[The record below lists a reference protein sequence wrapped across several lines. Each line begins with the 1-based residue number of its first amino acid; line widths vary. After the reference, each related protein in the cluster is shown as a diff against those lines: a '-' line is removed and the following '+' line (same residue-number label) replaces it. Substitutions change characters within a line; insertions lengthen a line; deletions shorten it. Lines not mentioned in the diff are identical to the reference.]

1 MKSILKKI
9 PIWVSL
15 FSVCLGAQS
24 VGNPPSLVESCN
36 TQGLSFFYILPKPS
50 NPLISPFSIYATLLM
65 SYAGSKGDTAKQ
77 FAKALNINFDQNQ
90 AAASFSKLCST
101 LPINSKKNGIE
112 LISSNGIW
120 IDKTFP
126 VLPSFQKT
134 IKNDFN
140 GMIKKVQ
147 FSRFNHALKTI
158 NASIKRETNDYISN
172 FLSSSNLSSNTKMLL
187 TNILLF
193 KGSWENPFPTEQTG
207 SQQFFNANNDSVY
220 TQMMDQTATLPY
232 YENKT
237 TQVVALPIE
246 GSQKDAAFSFVI
258 FLPKAHQSNPFDFY
272 YQENDFVLHFLSYL
286 DSLESKKVHLT
297 VPKFTISQKI
307 DISNLLS
314 DLGVIDAFTSQ
325 ADFSNISEEKNLS
338 LGQALTQSALSINE
352 VGILSASSS
361 SASLDITSSLDPIDP
376 IRCNVNHPFLF
387 ALVDIKSKLIFFIGE
402 YLVPSI
408 EKK

>member
-1 MKSILKKI
+1 MLKKI

-15 FSVCLGAQS
+15 FSICLAAHS
-24 VGNPPSLVESCN
+24 AEKSPSLVESCN
-36 TQGLSFFYILPKPS
+36 TQGVSLFYILPRPS
-50 NPLISPFSIYATLLM
+50 NPLISPFSIYTSLLM
-65 SYAGSKGDTAKQ
+65 AYAGSKGDTAKQ
-77 FAKALNINFDQNQ
+77 FAKALDINFDQHQ
-90 AAASFSKLCST
+90 AATSFSKLCSA
-101 LPINSKKNGIE
+101 LPINSKENGVE

-126 VLPSFQKT
+126 VRPSFQKT
-134 IKNDFN
+134 IKKDFN
-140 GMIKKVQ
+140 GKIKKIQ
-147 FSRFNHALKTI
+147 FSRVNHALKTI
-158 NASIKRETNDYISN
+158 NTSIKEETNDYISN

-187 TNILLF
+187 TNILLL
-193 KGSWENPFPTEQTG
+193 KGSWENPFPTEKTG
-207 SQQFFNANNDSVY
+207 KQEFLNANNDSVY
-220 TQMMDQTATLPY
+220 TQMMDQTAMLPY

-272 YQENDFVLHFLSYL
+272 YQENDSALNFLKYL

-297 VPKFTISQKI
+297 VPKFTVNQKI
-307 DISNLLS
+307 DISNVLS

-352 VGILSASSS
+352 AGVLSASSS

-387 ALVDIKSKLIFFIGE
+387 ALVDMQSKLIFFIGE

-408 EKK
+408 QKK